1 MSVDIVD
8 RIPLLLEFSEE
19 QLETLRP
26 IIEEVSYQEGE
37 VIFHQGDHAKYL
49 YFIVDGE
56 VSIRFKPDDGPVIPV
71 ADIEGGDIFGWSSAL
86 GSQVYTSGAVCTK
99 TGNFMRLEGERLKKI
114 CHDDPETGI
123 LILDQLAG
131 VIAQRLRGTHQ
142 QVVELLHR
150 GLQGESHQS
159 QGEIQ

>member
-56 VSIRFKPDDGPVIPV
+56 VSIHLNQMTDR
-71 ADIEGGDIFGWSSAL
+71 
-86 GSQVYTSGAVCTK
+86 
-99 TGNFMRLEGERLKKI
+99 
-114 CHDDPETGI
+114 
-123 LILDQLAG
+123 
-131 VIAQRLRGTHQ
+131 
-142 QVVELLHR
+142 
-150 GLQGESHQS
+150 
-159 QGEIQ
+159 